1 MRVNLVNP
9 RQKKHAFQGVFNR
22 KGLRVEC
29 WLWNRPWSGAYGLL
43 RYVLLQGRLCFF
55 FAVNLNL
62 TRISWLWNWV
72 NMHALLTVS
81 CLFVC
86 QTRGSKRFHGDALFE
101 EQQEKERQLRLR
113 RSAEGS
119 RGSCRA
125 SFQEH
130 HVHNVCPPS
139 DVCWFINPIL
149 TLV

>member
-1 MRVNLVNP
+1 
-9 RQKKHAFQGVFNR
+9 
-22 KGLRVEC
+22 
-29 WLWNRPWSGAYGLL
+29 
-43 RYVLLQGRLCFF
+43 
-55 FAVNLNL
+55 
-62 TRISWLWNWV
+62 
-72 NMHALLTVS
+72 MHAVLTVS

-130 HVHNVCPPS
+130 QCTQCVSPQ
-139 DVCWFINPIL
+139 
-149 TLV
+149 